1 MIVVSNN
8 KANTYSSVIT
18 VAVSYT
24 HLDVYKRQ
32 VRDNGLFSFSRQKQ
46 LHHPTN
52 ITDEIVT
59 AAFQLFK
66 DYYKWEHPI
75 RRCV

>member
-1 MIVVSNN
+1 MF
-8 KANTYSSVIT
+8 
-18 VAVSYT
+18 
-24 HLDVYKRQ
+24 R
-32 VRDNGLFSFSRQKQ
+32 FSRQKQ

-75 RRCV
+75 RSLGIRAVDLVLDDIPVQLELLVIKRNRKNWKRWIAL